1 MNESLSHPVHISR
14 ANAQPPAEPP
24 KPRSKWPM
32 GPIAGIVLL
41 SAAVGA
47 GTGAGIATLVD
58 NGDTTTI
65 QPVASTGTNTSA
77 VTSPQVV
84 SSGSVADLY
93 DAVRPSVVKITAA
106 STRVGTGGTGSG
118 LVLDTDGHII
128 TNYHVVQGSNQLDV
142 ALSDG
147 TTVSASVVGIDPGN
161 DLAVL
166 KIDAS
171 NLKLTPVKLGDSDA
185 MRIGDN
191 VVAIGNPLDLEATLT
206 EGVIS
211 GVGRVL
217 NSDGNSRPLRELIQT
232 DTAIN
237 PGNSGGGLFNL
248 NGELIGITNA
258 IENPSGQ
265 DSFAGIGYAIP
276 VTTLKAS
283 LDQMLAGATVTHARL
298 GVALQDVTPAIANT
312 LGIDVQQ
319 GVMVAQIEP
328 GSGAAKAGLQAA
340 TNRTAGD
347 VITGIDNHP
356 VKTFD
361 DLANYLDT
369 KKGGDSVT
377 LTIIRNNQ
385 QMTLPITLDTWTS

>member
-1 MNESLSHPVHISR
+1 
-14 ANAQPPAEPP
+14 
-24 KPRSKWPM
+24 
-32 GPIAGIVLL
+32 
-41 SAAVGA
+41 
-47 GTGAGIATLVD
+47 
-58 NGDTTTI
+58 
-65 QPVASTGTNTSA
+65 
-77 VTSPQVV
+77 
-84 SSGSVADLY
+84 
-93 DAVRPSVVKITAA
+93 
-106 STRVGTGGTGSG
+106 
-118 LVLDTDGHII
+118 
-128 TNYHVVQGSNQLDV
+128 
-142 ALSDG
+142 
-147 TTVSASVVGIDPGN
+147 
-161 DLAVL
+161 
-166 KIDAS
+166 
-171 NLKLTPVKLGDSDA
+171 
-185 MRIGDN
+185 
-191 VVAIGNPLDLEATLT
+191 
-206 EGVIS
+206 
-211 GVGRVL
+211 
-217 NSDGNSRPLRELIQT
+217 
-232 DTAIN
+232 
-237 PGNSGGGLFNL
+237 
-248 NGELIGITNA
+248 
-258 IENPSGQ
+258 
-265 DSFAGIGYAIP
+265 

>member
-47 GTGAGIATLVD
+47 GTGAGIATLVN

-147 TTVSASVVGIDPGN
+147 TTVSASVVGSDPGN

-166 KIDAS
+166 KIDPS

>member
-147 TTVSASVVGIDPGN
+147 TTVSASVVGSDPGN

-166 KIDAS
+166 KIDPS

-385 QMTLPITLDTWTS
+385 QMNLPITLDTWTS